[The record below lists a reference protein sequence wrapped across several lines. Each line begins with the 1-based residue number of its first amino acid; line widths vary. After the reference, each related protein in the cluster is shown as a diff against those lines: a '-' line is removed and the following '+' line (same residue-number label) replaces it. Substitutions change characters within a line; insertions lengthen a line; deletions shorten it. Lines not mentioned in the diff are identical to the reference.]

1 MATYGYAR
9 CSDPRS
15 TTMSLE
21 VQIEALRAAGCTVI
35 RSERRSGT
43 TLQDRTELKTLLDF
57 LREGDTLCVTR
68 VDRIAR
74 SVTDLM
80 IIVRILEQKGVALK
94 ATEQPI
100 DTSSA
105 VGRSL
110 LSMLGVFTELE
121 TNLRRERQMESIRRI
136 QEIDRTKPKHER
148 TYKGRPPT
156 IQPDEVR
163 RLKDE
168 EKLGA
173 SEIATRLGIGRASV
187 YRVLKD
193 ALDSAPPS

>member
-9 CSDPRS
+9 VSHVS
-15 TTMSLE
+15 QSLD
-21 VQIEALRAAGCTVI
+21 VQLEALKAAGCSVI
-35 RSERRSGT
+35 RAEKKSGT
-43 TLQDRTELKTLLDF
+43 SLQDRTELKTLLDF
-57 LREGDTLCVTR
+57 VRQGDILAVTR
-68 VDRIAR
+68 IDRIAR
-74 SVTDLM
+74 STADLFD
-80 IIVRILEQKGVALK
+80 ILRILEAKGVSLK

-100 DTSSA
+100 DTSTA
-105 VGRSL
+105 LGRSL
-110 LSMLGVFTELE
+110 IGILGIFSELE

-173 SEIATRLGIGRASV
+173 SEIAARLGIGRASV

-193 ALDSAPPS
+193 ALGSPPPS